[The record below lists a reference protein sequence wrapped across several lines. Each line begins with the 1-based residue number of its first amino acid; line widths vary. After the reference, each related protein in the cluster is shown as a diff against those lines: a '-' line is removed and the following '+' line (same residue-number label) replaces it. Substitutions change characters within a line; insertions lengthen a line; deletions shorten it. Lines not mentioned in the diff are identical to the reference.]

1 MNEKRKR
8 MEEREN
14 PWISRLPRASAF
26 ANIARVGQNVELH
39 LPARTVE
46 ASLTTLSR

>member
-1 MNEKRKR
+1 MKKKKR

-26 ANIARVGQNVELH
+26 ANIARVGQNVEVH
-39 LPARTVE
+39 LPARRVE